1 MAFPPPKIGTLV
13 DPDFPRADFS
23 VVGGCDSCKTVD
35 GRVVRAVLPFRRIVE
50 DVPRPRTPS
59 PPRGLVEQTLRA
71 RALIADI
78 QVHLWDARDQDVLRM
93 LLGYSDDDSDS

>member
-13 DPDFPRADFS
+13 DPDFPRANFS

-35 GRVVRAVLPFRRIVE
+35 GRRIVE
-50 DVPRPRTPS
+50 DVPRPMTPS